1 MYVLVLNCLPLNFK
15 CILDTLHLYSPSLMI
30 TGFDLTAYGGYR
42 WIYYFCLLTNLQA
55 LCGDFLPLLCVCFTS
70 ELFHFIIL
78 LFLIVAFSAWR
89 NSTSI
94 CCEVGLMV
102 LSSFSVCWSVK
113 LLISSSYRIRAL
125 LDTIF
130 VMVVSFSLSAL

>member
-1 MYVLVLNCLPLNFK
+1 MN
-15 CILDTLHLYSPSLMI
+15 
-30 TGFDLTAYGGYR
+30 
-42 WIYYFCLLTNLQA
+42 LLLLSFNQPTSFV
-55 LCGDFLPLLCVCFTS
+55 CGDFLPLYVCFTS

-130 VMVVSFSLSAL
+130 VMVVSFSLSSL